1 MAFCEILNLEI
12 NPKKYSTNSA
22 SLNFEVIKLDDKSS
36 YKYLGITEDCNS
48 APLKSVKD
56 MVTKEII
63 RRANELSKTK
73 LSGKNMIKAINEYSL
88 SQINYYIGVLDLEP
102 EIYKKIDDEFWLILV
117 HNGIHPQPSCK
128 ERLYLPRDELG
139 KDLVNV
145 EHRSELM
152 LVKLL
157 DDFKKTR
164 LVYKRRA
171 AILKSQKEDKI
182 HFWLIKKFCEEK

>member
-1 MAFCEILNLEI
+1 MMQ
-12 NPKKYSTNSA
+12 KA
-22 SLNFEVIKLDDKSS
+22 SIKLIS
-36 YKYLGITEDCNS
+36 YILTCYLGITEDCNS
-48 APLKSVKD
+48 VPLESVKD

-73 LSGKNMIKAINEYSL
+73 ILGKNMIKAINEYFLSL
-88 SQINYYIGVLDLEP
+88 INYYIGVLDLEP
-102 EIYKKIDDEFWLILV
+102 EIYNKIDDEVRLILV
-117 HNGIHPQPSCK
+117 HNGIYLQPSCK

-171 AILKSQKEDKI
+171 AILKSQKEDKT
-182 HFWLIKKFCEEK
+182 HFWLIKKFCEKKYKIAGEVDVPVQQLKQ